1 MSSRLRSFAIFFV
14 LALTAEAHS
23 QTKIFVG
30 IPARTVGFL
39 PLFIAEEKGFFKA
52 EGLDVLNVVMR
63 PESSIAS
70 LPSGEVQFGHGQSA
84 VRAAMK
90 GAPVK
95 AVIFLYDRPTMV
107 LMARP
112 EIQSFE
118 NLRGKKVA
126 TSSVGGDT
134 YLQTVKL
141 LKARGLVK
149 DKDYGTVLMGPD
161 PQRLQAMM
169 QGLVHAT
176 MLNVDHAAI
185 AESRFPGVRRLSTIE
200 DLGKALFSGLGTSD
214 KFLTERPDTVKRF
227 HRATLKGILLMRD
240 QPEEAARIAQK
251 MIKLDP
257 TIGASAVR
265 SMREAIPAADPGGAP
280 EAVIQEYLLDNAELT
295 GMTVEEAKR
304 VKISD
309 VISMKLLREAQE
321 DLGIFCKGGYGCK
334 K

>member
-1 MSSRLRSFAIFFV
+1 MNSILRSLAVLLV
-14 LALTAEAHS
+14 LAPSASVHG

-39 PLFIAEEKGFFKA
+39 PLFIAEENAFFKT
-52 EGLDVLNVVMR
+52 EGLEVLNVVMR
-63 PESSIAS
+63 PESSVAS

-84 VRAAMK
+84 VRAAMR
-90 GAPVK
+90 GSPVK
-95 AVIFLYDRPTMV
+95 GVMFLYDRPTMV

-126 TSSVGGDT
+126 TSFPGGDT
-134 YLQTVKL
+134 YLQTLKL
-141 LKARGLVK
+141 LRSRGLVK

-169 QGLVHAT
+169 QGLVQAT
-176 MLNVDHAAI
+176 MLNVDYAAI
-185 AESRFPGVRRLSTIE
+185 AESRFPGVKRMSTIE
-200 DLGKALFSGLGTSD
+200 DLGKALFSGLGASD
-214 KFLTERPDTVKRF
+214 KFLAEQPEVVKKF
-227 HRATLKGILLMRD
+227 LRATLKGILLIRD

-251 MIKLDP
+251 KIKLDP
-257 TIGASAVR
+257 KIGVAAVR
-265 SMREAIPAADPGGAP
+265 SMRDAIPAGDPGGAP
-280 EAVIQEYLLDNAELT
+280 EAVIHEYLLDNAELT
-295 GMTVEEAKR
+295 GLTADEAKR
-304 VKISD
+304 VKIPD

>member
-141 LKARGLVK
+141 LKSRGFVK

-214 KFLTERPDTVKRF
+214 KFLMERPDTVKRF
-227 HRATLKGILLMRD
+227 HRATLRGILLMRD

-304 VKISD
+304 VKIPD

>member
-1 MSSRLRSFAIFFV
+1 MSSFLRSFAVFFV
-14 LALTAEAHS
+14 LALTAQAHS

-39 PLFIAEEKGFFKA
+39 PLFIAEEKAFFKA

-63 PESSIAS
+63 PESSVAS

-107 LMARP
+107 LMVRP

-118 NLRGKKVA
+118 DLKGKKIA
-126 TSSVGGDT
+126 TSFPGGDT
-134 YLQTVKL
+134 YLQTLKL
-141 LKARGLVK
+141 LRGRGLLK
-149 DKDYGTVLMGPD
+149 DKDYGAVIMGPD

-169 QGLVHAT
+169 QGLVQAT
-176 MLNVDHAAI
+176 MLNVDYAAI
-185 AESRFPGVRRLSTIE
+185 AESRFPGVKRMSTVQ

-214 KFLTERPDTVKRF
+214 KFLAENPEAVKKF
-227 HRATLKGILLMRD
+227 LRATVKGILLIRD

-251 MIKLDP
+251 MIKLDSK
-257 TIGASAVR
+257 ISVSAVR
-265 SMREAIPAADPGGAP
+265 SMSDAITASDPGGAP
-280 EAVIQEYLLDNAELT
+280 EAVMREYLIDNAELT
-295 GMTVEEAKR
+295 GMTVEETKR
-304 VKISD
+304 VKIPD
-309 VISMKLLREAQE
+309 VISMRPLREAQE
-321 DLGIFCKGGYGCK
+321 ELGIVCKGGYGCK

>member
-1 MSSRLRSFAIFFV
+1 MKSTLRSLVILSVVA
-14 LALTAEAHS
+14 LAAQAHG

-95 AVIFLYDRPTMV
+95 AIVFLYDRPTMV

-118 NLRGKKVA
+118 NLRGKKIA

-134 YLQTVKL
+134 YLQTLKL
-141 LKARGLVK
+141 LKSRGLQK

-169 QGLVHAT
+169 QGLVDAT

-185 AESRFPGVRRLSTIE
+185 AESRFSGIKRLSTID

-214 KFLTERPDTVKRF
+214 RFLLEQPDTVKKF
-227 HRATLKGILLMRD
+227 LRATLKGILVMRD
-240 QPEEAARIAQK
+240 QPEEAARVAQK

-257 TIGASAVR
+257 KIGTSAVR
-265 SMREAIPAADPGGAP
+265 SMREAIPATDPGGAP

-295 GMTVEEAKR
+295 GMTVEDTKR
-304 VKISD
+304 VKIPD

-321 DLGIFCKGGYGCK
+321 DLGISCKGGYGCK